1 MPRRSASKNRSKKVL
16 AKRSFKRRSKRR
28 TRSGRYKYRQF
39 GPIQPD
45 DRYGVVD
52 EKLQLALLKFCK
64 AQGLRLYKIKA
75 FTNADERRGCIEN
88 PWEWWQYPSDLER
101 KRYWDEK
108 CRNTKYCAP
117 GTMWE
122 CKYETMRE
130 YWVVTS
136 GNRKYFVYHPIGD
149 IETFKSF
156 KERETF
162 ERCEWT
168 DEYILFHVD
177 GESERDASRRIMNQ
191 IHEQR
196 RTNKKGADFLA
207 LELGM
212 NDIINMAKRW
222 FFGQRDRIF
231 NSSEDFYS
239 MKFWRQNTLL
249 KTFLSEPEKTVA
261 SGSYTS
267 ASLGNFLSK
276 QTKSTRS
283 PDAECRISNDEKGLV
298 CPVYNYNGGF
308 AGAYVKITGKDA
320 ATIQKDLEKAAES
333 AKFRIDGVIT
343 RLSLSSEDPFLYEP
357 PYPENIHFIEKVYI
371 FRQKEEEARAALA
384 EAEAEAARQRPPGAE
399 TESARQVAEA
409 ESARQRPPGAEAE
422 SARQR
427 PPGAE
432 AEAARQSLPGMAG
445 FFATRHANRHREGL
459 SGQS

>member
-1 MPRRSASKNRSKKVL
+1 
-16 AKRSFKRRSKRR
+16 
-28 TRSGRYKYRQF
+28 
-39 GPIQPD
+39 
-45 DRYGVVD
+45 
-52 EKLQLALLKFCK
+52 
-64 AQGLRLYKIKA
+64 
-75 FTNADERRGCIEN
+75 
-88 PWEWWQYPSDLER
+88 
-101 KRYWDEK
+101 
-108 CRNTKYCAP
+108 
-117 GTMWE
+117 MWE

-136 GNRKYFVYHPIGD
+136 GNREYFVYHPIGD

-168 DEYILFHVD
+168 NEYILFHVD
-177 GESERDASRRIMNQ
+177 GESEHDASRRIMNQ

-231 NSSEDFYS
+231 KSSEDFYS
-239 MKFWRQNTLL
+239 MKFWRNDTLL
-249 KTFLSEPEKTVA
+249 KTFLSEPETTGA
-261 SGSYTS
+261 SGSS
-267 ASLGNFLSK
+267 ASLASLESFLIKTGESGSRR
-276 QTKSTRS
+276 QSAD
-283 PDAECRISNDEKGLV
+283 PECRISNDKKGLV
-298 CPVYNYNGGF
+298 CPVYEYNGGF
-308 AGAYVKITGKDA
+308 AGAFVKITGKDA
-320 ATIQKDLEKAAES
+320 ATIQKDLEEAAES

-399 TESARQVAEA
+399 AEA
-409 ESARQRPPGAEAE
+409 ARQRPPGSEAE
-422 SARQR
+422 S
-427 PPGAE
+427 
-432 AEAARQSLPGMAG
+432 QSLPGMAG
-445 FFATRHANRHREGL
+445 FFATRHANRHREGRV
-459 SGQS
+459 